1 MRIRAV
7 TLLTALVA
15 VGMFVVGAS
24 GAEAK
29 SAPKAAACAGSTKSA
44 ATKQIKTAY
53 DYFLNG
59 TTKPARTI
67 TQRESYIAGMS
78 DPALAA
84 LFNKGFGANAAAAAT
99 TNIKVNSVTCTSKT
113 AANVKADL
121 IIAGKVT
128 PGIFPN
134 PGGAV
139 VENGVWKATKS
150 TFCDLEALSDSTITQ
165 SGPCSVM

>member
-1 MRIRAV
+1 MAAQASNECY
-7 TLLTALVA
+7 TAAGLPGPPGTALP
-15 VGMFVVGAS
+15 S
-24 GAEAK
+24 
-29 SAPKAAACAGSTKSA
+29 GSTKSA
-44 ATKQIKTAY
+44 ATKQIKQAY

-59 TTKPARTI
+59 TTKPPRTI
-67 TQRESYIAGMS
+67 AQREAYIAGMS

-99 TNIKVNSVTCTSKT
+99 TNIKVSSVTCTSKT
-113 AANVKADL
+113 GATVKADL
-121 IIAGKVT
+121 VISGKLT

-139 VENGVWKATKS
+139 IENGVWKATKS
-150 TFCDLEALSDSTITQ
+150 TFCDLESLSDSTITQ

>member
-7 TLLTALVA
+7 TLLTVLAT
-15 VGMFVVGAS
+15 VGMLVVGAS

-29 SAPKAAACAGSTKSA
+29 SAPKAAPCAGSTKAA

-53 DYFLNG
+53 DFFLNG
-59 TTKPARTI
+59 TTKVPRTI
-67 TQRESYIAGMS
+67 DQREAYIAGMG

-99 TNIKVNSVTCTSKT
+99 TNIKVNAVTCTSKT

-121 IIAGKVT
+121 IISGKVT

-139 VENGVWKATKS
+139 IENGVWKATKS
-150 TFCDLEALSDSTITQ
+150 TFCDLESLSDSTITQ

>member
-7 TLLTALVA
+7 TLLTVLAT
-15 VGMFVVGAS
+15 VGMLVVGAS

-29 SAPKAAACAGSTKSA
+29 SAPKAAPCAGSTKSQA
-44 ATKQIKTAY
+44 IKQIKTAY
-53 DYFLNG
+53 DFFLNG
-59 TTKPARTI
+59 TTKVPRTI
-67 TQRESYIAGMS
+67 DQREAYIAGMS

-99 TNIKVNSVTCTSKT
+99 TNIKVASVTCTSKT

-121 IIAGKVT
+121 VISGKLT

-139 VENGVWKATKS
+139 IENGVWKATKA
-150 TFCDLEALSDSTITQ
+150 TFCDLESLSDSSITQ

>member
-7 TLLTALVA
+7 ALLTALVT
-15 VGMFVVGAS
+15 VGVLFVGAS

-29 SAPKAAACAGSTKSA
+29 GLPKASPCAGSTKSQ

-59 TTKPARTI
+59 TTKPPRTNV
-67 TQRESYIAGMS
+67 QREGAIAGMS

-84 LFNKGFGANAAAAAT
+84 LFEKGFGANAAAAAT
-99 TNIKVNSVTCTSKT
+99 TNIKVSAVTCTNKT
-113 AANVKADL
+113 TASVKADL
-121 IIAGKVT
+121 IISGKLT

-134 PGGAV
+134 PGSAV
-139 VENGVWKATKS
+139 IENGVWKAGKQ

>member
-7 TLLTALVA
+7 TLLTVLAT
-15 VGMFVVGAS
+15 VGMLVVGAS

-29 SAPKAAACAGSTKSA
+29 SAPKAAPCAGSTKSQA
-44 ATKQIKTAY
+44 IKQIKVAY

-59 TTKPARTI
+59 TTKPTRTI

-99 TNIKVNSVTCTSKT
+99 TNIKVSAVTCTSKT
-113 AANVKADL
+113 AASVKADL
-121 IIAGKVT
+121 IIAGKLT

-134 PGGAV
+134 PGAAII
-139 VENGVWKATKS
+139 ENGVWKAGKQ

-165 SGPCSVM
+165 SGPCSIM